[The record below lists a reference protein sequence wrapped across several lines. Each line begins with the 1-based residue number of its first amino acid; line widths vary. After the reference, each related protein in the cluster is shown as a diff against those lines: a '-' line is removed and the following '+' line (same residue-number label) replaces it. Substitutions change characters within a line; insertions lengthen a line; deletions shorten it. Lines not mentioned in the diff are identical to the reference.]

1 MPLKLYWLTA
11 VLLLI
16 SLATRPAPGNEIV
29 WRLIGLRGGVYDGRN
44 DEDFKQY
51 EGFTTWKLPWA
62 RQWDSGWTLGTFLR
76 PMPGCCAVTANP
88 LLWDQSDLASILQVL
103 SRE

>member
-1 MPLKLYWLTA
+1 MPLKLYWMTA

-29 WRLIGLRGGVYDGRN
+29 WRSIGLRGGVYDGRN

-51 EGFTTWKLPWA
+51 EGFTTPFVSLCP
-62 RQWDSGWTLGTFLR
+62 QWQICNFERSFIR
-76 PMPGCCAVTANP
+76 
-88 LLWDQSDLASILQVL
+88 LQRLQL
-103 SRE
+103 SRSYSRSL